1 MMKMS
6 AILDSSKNVNTNLPV
21 SNLVEYLSKI
31 FDVEQARSAVLQ
43 NVDKIAECSK
53 RFCFHDSST
62 RPQRHCNRQ
71 TNHMDQDRI
80 TRTNYRNRPSFVED
94 LTKNILAYFF
104 SYTRF
109 IYLQNHVNL
118 RKDRIKSDKYD

>member
-1 MMKMS
+1 M
-6 AILDSSKNVNTNLPV
+6 LDSSKNVNTNLPV

-31 FDVEQARSAVLQ
+31 FDVEQARSAALQ

-71 TNHMDQDRI
+71 TNHTDQYRI
-80 TRTNYRNRPSFVED
+80 TRTTYWNRPSFVED
-94 LTKNILAYFF
+94 MTKHHGLLFSWTQCTYTPYDRHHTLNI
-104 SYTRF
+104 
-109 IYLQNHVNL
+109 
-118 RKDRIKSDKYD
+118 